1 MALPSQVERT
11 AQMSR
16 PIMTRSTR
24 SKVSPAV
31 IGGAASV
38 CLLVVVGIAYFLFWR
53 GTPSQAEASTDGGAP
68 QIAKGPVGSEQ
79 AARLSNPGA
88 SDTRTPV
95 RTTPPHSTQIAKS
108 LNEAMGGEP
117 DLNDVPMGMSPYVKE
132 VEGAGPLDPTKPLPV
147 DASRPDLVARPA
159 DRTSGDVGTPA
170 GAPGSVVQQP
180 PALTPTGSPQAV
192 RTHVE
197 QGERAMAAGRPV
209 EARVAYSK
217 ALLHPE
223 ASKADQQ
230 MLRQRLTAIND
241 ELVFSP
247 KVTAGDPLA
256 ETYTVVAGD
265 SLDRIRR
272 KRELASEWM
281 LIQRVNRIASPNSLQ
296 IGQKLKLLRGPFHA
310 IVTKSDFRLDL
321 FAGSPDE
328 PEGWVYIRSFPV
340 GLGEGNGT
348 PVGTFVIRNKQQN
361 PAWTNPRT
369 GERFAADD
377 PKNPIGEYWLGWQ
390 GVGDS
395 AVFTGFGI
403 HGTIDPGSIG
413 QQKSM
418 GCVRLGDADV
428 AMVYEFLIPR
438 VSMVRVVP

>member
-16 PIMTRSTR
+16 PIMTRSSR
-24 SKVSPAV
+24 PKRSPALL
-31 IGGAASV
+31 GGA
-38 CLLVVVGIAYFLFWR
+38 VGLGVIAVGVLAYVFFWR
-53 GTPSQAEASTDGGAP
+53 GTPSAAEAGSELSGGG
-68 QIAKGPVGSEQ
+68 QIARGPAGTDPAQKLASP
-79 AARLSNPGA
+79 APTNP
-88 SDTRTPV
+88 TPAP
-95 RTTPPHSTQIAKS
+95 RTTTPTSAQISRS
-108 LNEAMGGEP
+108 LNEAMGGESDP
-117 DLNDVPMGMSPYVKE
+117 NDVPLQMTPYVRE
-132 VEGAGPLDPTKPLPV
+132 VEPGNQLDPTKPLPV
-147 DASRPDLVARPA
+147 DASRQDLVSRPGERGA
-159 DRTSGDVGTPA
+159 GGDVPGAATP
-170 GAPGSVVQQP
+170 PPQP

-192 RTHVE
+192 RTLVE
-197 QGERAMAAGRPV
+197 QGDRATAAQKLV

-217 ALLHPE
+217 ALLHPD
-223 ASKADQQ
+223 ASKVDQQ
-230 MLRQRLTAIND
+230 TLRQKLTAIND

-247 KVTAGDPLA
+247 RAVAGDQYA
-256 ETYTVVAGD
+256 EMYTVVAGD

-281 LIQRVNRIASPNSLQ
+281 LIQRINRIASPNSLQ

-310 IVTKSDFRLDL
+310 VVTKSDYRLDL

-328 PEGWVYIRSFPV
+328 PEGWVFIRSFSV

-348 PVGTFVIRNKQQN
+348 PVGNFVIRNKQQN
-361 PAWTNPRT
+361 PSWTNPRT

-395 AVFTGFGI
+395 AVYTGFGI

-418 GCVRLGDADV
+418 GCVRLGDADI
-428 AMVYEFLIPR
+428 AMLYEFLIPR
-438 VSMVRVVP
+438 VSVVRVVP